1 MGIISWF
8 RLYRI
13 KTTYLSWNNIVRA
26 QPDAVVKIA
35 LPNQS
40 STFSN
45 AVTRFCTMGLHEQCD
60 DI

>member
-13 KTTYLSWNNIVRA
+13 KTTYLSWNNIVQA

-35 LPNQS
+35 Y
-40 STFSN
+40 STKSE
-45 AVTRFCTMGLHEQCD
+45 LHFQ
-60 DI
+60 